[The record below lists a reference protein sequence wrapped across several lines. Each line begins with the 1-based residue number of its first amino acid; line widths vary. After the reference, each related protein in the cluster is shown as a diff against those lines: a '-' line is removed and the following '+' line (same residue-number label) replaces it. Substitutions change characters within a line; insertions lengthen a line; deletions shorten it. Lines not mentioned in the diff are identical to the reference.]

1 MAFKMDCPHCKR
13 TLNVPEAAF
22 GKTVPC
28 PGCNQTLTVPQ
39 QPESVSSPHPVG
51 AQASSRGVER
61 QPQAQASSTSPLP
74 KDMPPVPGTTSKVE
88 PEESPWGFLDGVP
101 SVANSQSHLNP
112 RVSLVDLPI
121 RIRELI
127 FDGDDIL
134 YASRP
139 SQSALA
145 LDLIKCGILWGFAVF
160 PILLGAISSLGSAAL
175 LVFFILCV
183 LLVIGLTITYFSW
196 KNHYYVI
203 TTQRTI
209 VSQGIFDVGISVVL
223 NRHIQLVSINTGI
236 VDRWLGLNRV
246 ELSTAAQGGGGGIM
260 ARFRASSK
268 GSVQLIH
275 VDAKD
280 IVGCYRE
287 LSKG

>member
-1 MAFKMDCPHCKR
+1 MAFKMDCPHCKS

-28 PGCNQTLTVPQ
+28 PGCNQPLTVPQ

-51 AQASSRGVER
+51 TQASSRGVER

-74 KDMPPVPGTTSKVE
+74 NSMPPVPGTTSKVE

-101 SVANSQSHLNP
+101 SVTSSQSHLNP
-112 RVSLVDLPI
+112 RLSFADLPI

-139 SQSALA
+139 AQSALMIM
-145 LDLIKCGILWGFAVF
+145 LIVRGICWGLASF
-160 PILLGAISSLGSAAL
+160 PILLSAVIAFRSAAL
-175 LVFFILCV
+175 LVFFVLCV
-183 LLVIGLTITYFSW
+183 LLVIGLTITYFDW
-196 KNHYYVI
+196 KNRYYLI

-209 VSQGIFDVGISVVL
+209 VSQGIFNVGIHIIL
-223 NRHIQLVSINTGI
+223 NCHIQLISINTGI
-236 VDRWLGLNRV
+236 IDRWLGLNRV
-246 ELSTAAQGGGGGIM
+246 EISTAAQGGAGGIM
-260 ARFRASSK
+260 ARFRVSSR
-268 GSVQLIH
+268 GSVQFMF
-275 VDAKD
+275 VEAKD

-287 LSKG
+287 LLKG